1 MLRIRSEQMEVFQRD
16 AWRRFEDEM
25 VAHGQSFSPLLSA
38 VIGEAQ
44 LRIAV
49 RQAIERAGGYGFTNR
64 GPIRLCVEL
73 MFLCGSDFAT
83 DPMYPQL
90 GAILREP
97 GDQMQRAER
106 IAARVADYHDRVAGP
121 GGANVRAALQAL
133 AALARAGAPKAFS
146 DAGFL
151 PELLAEM
158 HRAFPLR
165 AAYIGERAL
174 TMLIR
179 EGGAAARA
187 HGFSTPRAE
196 ALVVVLMFAFGHGC
210 LADPLYPWIS
220 QTLADE
226 RIVDAGARAERL
238 ERKAVTW
245 LDQVLS
251 RPPSAE
257 RA

>member
-1 MLRIRSEQMEVFQRD
+1 MLNIRPEQMKVFERD
-16 AWRRFEDEM
+16 ALRRFEEEM
-25 VAHGQSFSPLLSA
+25 IAHSREFSPRLCE
-38 VIGEAQ
+38 VIGDDQ

-49 RQAIERAGGYGFTNR
+49 RQAIQRANTYGFTNR

-83 DPMYPQL
+83 DPLYPEL
-90 GAILREP
+90 GAILRET

-106 IAARVADYHDRVAGP
+106 IAERVGDYHDRVAGP
-121 GGANVRAALQAL
+121 NGVNVRSALEAV
-133 AALARAGAPKAFS
+133 AALARTPKAFS
-146 DAGFL
+146 EAGFV
-151 PELLAEM
+151 PELLQEM

-165 AAYIGERAL
+165 TAYIGEQAL

-179 EGGAAARA
+179 EGRAVAREN
-187 HGFSTPRAE
+187 GFSTPRAE
-196 ALVVVLMFAFGHGC
+196 ALIVVLMFAFGHGC
-210 LADPLYPWIS
+210 VADPLYPWIS

-226 RIVDAGARAERL
+226 KIVDPAARAERL

-245 LDQVLS
+245 LDHVLS
-251 RPPSAE
+251 QPPGAS